1 MSHYKIIF
9 GGPVG
14 AGKTTAV
21 AAASDIPPVRTDAA
35 ASDEV
40 RSIKPLTTVAMDYGL
55 MKLADGSTIHLYG
68 TPGQDRFDFM
78 WEILTMGGIALI
90 LLVDNSRADPVKDMR
105 FYLQAFKD
113 FISRTAVAIGVTH
126 TDAAPLPELSAYAQ
140 ALEEEGMSCAPIFTV
155 DARNKRDICLLIEAV
170 LSVIDPLARA

>member
-35 ASDEV
+35 ASDDV

-78 WEILTMGGIALI
+78 WEILTMGGIAMV
-90 LLVDNSRADPVKDMR
+90 LLVDNSRPDPVQDMR
-105 FYLQAFKD
+105 FYLNAFKG
-113 FISRTAVAIGVTH
+113 FIKRTAVAIGVTH
-126 TDAAPLPELSAYAQ
+126 TDAAPSPSLSAYSE
-140 ALEEEGMSCAPIFTV
+140 ALAEHDLGCVPVFTV
-155 DARNKRDICLLIEAV
+155 DARSKRDICLLIEAV
-170 LSVIDPLARA
+170 LSVIDPVARA